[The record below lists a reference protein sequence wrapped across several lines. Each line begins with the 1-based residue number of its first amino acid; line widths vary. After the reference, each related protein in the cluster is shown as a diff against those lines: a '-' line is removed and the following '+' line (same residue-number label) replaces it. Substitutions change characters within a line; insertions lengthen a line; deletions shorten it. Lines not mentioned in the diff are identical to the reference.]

1 LAAIVSLPTNPE
13 ARRIRKAA
21 RDVEKKIAKG
31 LPLSPADEQA
41 LREYETYRALTPQSD
56 PRVPVRDESQAEL
69 LVRYRVEKTK
79 AEADLKRKQLERA
92 DLELQI
98 LRGEYVSRALIREE
112 ATRIASVLSSALF
125 AACDDM
131 PGLLVGL
138 DEVAI
143 RRKMATTF
151 DAMLASVRRQ
161 LEEGVVEV
169 AKKTAKAMKAERA
182 KERQQAEEGDE
193 DESDG

>member
-1 LAAIVSLPTNPE
+1 MSYPTNPE
-13 ARRIRKAA
+13 ALRLRKMV
-21 RDVEKKIAKG
+21 RQVEKKKKKG
-31 LPLSPADEQA
+31 IPLTDEDEKV
-41 LREYETYRALTPQSD
+41 LKDFETYRALTPQSD
-56 PRVPVRDESQAEL
+56 PRVPVRDETQAEL

-79 AEADLKRKQLERA
+79 AEADFKKKQLERA

-112 ATRIASVLSSALF
+112 STHIASVLSSALF

-161 LEEGVVEV
+161 LEEGVTEV
-169 AKKTAKAMKAERA
+169 AKKTARAMKAERA
-182 KERQQAEEGDE
+182 KEKHQAEEAEEDADE
-193 DESDG
+193 

>member
-1 LAAIVSLPTNPE
+1 
-13 ARRIRKAA
+13 
-21 RDVEKKIAKG
+21 
-31 LPLSPADEQA
+31 
-41 LREYETYRALTPQSD
+41 
-56 PRVPVRDESQAEL
+56 
-69 LVRYRVEKTK
+69 
-79 AEADLKRKQLERA
+79 
-92 DLELQI
+92 
-98 LRGEYVSRALIREE
+98 
-112 ATRIASVLSSALF
+112 
-125 AACDDM
+125 M

-138 DEVAI
+138 DEVGI

-182 KERQQAEEGDE
+182 KEKQQAEEGDE

>member
-1 LAAIVSLPTNPE
+1 MSYSKNPE
-13 ARRIRKAA
+13 TLRLRKMVGQ
-21 RDVEKKIAKG
+21 VEKKKRKGIA
-31 LPLSPADEQA
+31 LTVEDEQV
-41 LREYETYRALTPQSD
+41 LKDFELYRALTPQSD

-161 LEEGVVEV
+161 LEEGVTEV

-182 KERQQAEEGDE
+182 KEKQQVEEGDE

>member
-1 LAAIVSLPTNPE
+1 VSLPTNPE

-31 LPLSPADEQA
+31 LPLSHADEQA

-56 PRVPVRDESQAEL
+56 SRVPVRDETQAEL

-92 DLELQI
+92 DMELQI

-161 LEEGVVEV
+161 LEEGVTEV

-182 KERQQAEEGDE
+182 KEKQQAEEGDE